1 MIPERD
7 HSHYNQKKGGFKMA
21 YDNSLPAGGRANFL
35 TPDRAT
41 ESEGVAVDFI
51 TVDFISDVSAE
62 ITHPDA
68 SAATA
73 ALHLAQEAIQ
83 NQGVNILGTGNL
95 SNSDTEQTFMV
106 RRDSLDTI
114 SSTTTIAAI
123 QAAIRALNA
132 GDPDKVTAVISSATA
147 ADRDM
152 SDTAL

>member
-1 MIPERD
+1 M
-7 HSHYNQKKGGFKMA
+7 HYTWHK
-21 YDNSLPAGGRANFL
+21 S
-35 TPDRAT
+35 
-41 ESEGVAVDFI
+41 
-51 TVDFISDVSAE
+51 
-62 ITHPDA
+62 
-68 SAATA
+68 
-73 ALHLAQEAIQ
+73 IQ

-95 SNSDTEQTFMV
+95 GNSDTEQTFMV

-132 GDPDKVTAVISSATA
+132 LTPDKVTATISSATA